1 MIETAKEK
9 RKDKK
14 SDAEHL
20 KKLREQIAQDRANRK
35 KDYETV
41 SAEEKAQNDE
51 KIRKIKEEKLRE
63 ERERLEEQRRMRDT
77 MARIQVDL
85 KSSNLICAKPFQ
97 KGTNFVTTCI

>member
-1 MIETAKEK
+1 MFKIFLDRKRAREEKEMIQTAKEK
-9 RKDKK
+9 RKDKI

-35 KDYETV
+35 KDYEAV
-41 SAEEKAQNDE
+41 SAEEKAQNEE

-77 MARIQVDL
+77 MARIQVVL
-85 KSSNLICAKPFQ
+85 KSS
-97 KGTNFVTTCI
+97 V